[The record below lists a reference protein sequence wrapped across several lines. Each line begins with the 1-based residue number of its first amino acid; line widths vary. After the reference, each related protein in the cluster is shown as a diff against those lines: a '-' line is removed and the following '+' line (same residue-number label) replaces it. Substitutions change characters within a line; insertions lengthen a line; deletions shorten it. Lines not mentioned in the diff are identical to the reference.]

1 MAPISEHKVEF
12 GPIQLIAIG
21 FPEIE
26 NLDGALIKEIFQLSE
41 ARIIRVLGLLTIVKD
56 EKGTIASVQV
66 TELSDEDRRTLSA
79 AVGALIGFGA
89 GGEEG
94 AMAGAE
100 AGAERAA
107 HKHFGL
113 SQTQIKDISKD
124 LPRGTAAGLLL
135 IEHLWAKKFKE
146 TAMKKHGVLL
156 VNTFISPEA
165 LVSLGT
171 ELAEGARTAEKALD
185 YYELQGGVCG

>member
-1 MAPISEHKVEF
+1 MELAEY
-12 GPIQLIAIG
+12 GPIQMIAIG
-21 FPEIE
+21 FPNIE
-26 NLDGALIKEIFQLSE
+26 NLDGALLREIFQLSE
-41 ARIIRVLGLLTIVKD
+41 ARIIRVLGLLAIIKD
-56 EKGTIASVQV
+56 EKGKTDSVQI
-66 TELSDEDRRTLSA
+66 TELSDEDRIKLGA

-89 GGEEG
+89 AGTEG

-107 HKHFGL
+107 HKNFGL
-113 SQTQIKDISKD
+113 SRTQIRDIAKDV
-124 LPRGTAAGLLL
+124 PAGTAAGFLL

-146 TAMKKHGVLL
+146 IAMKKQGVLL
-156 VNTFISPEA
+156 ASSFISPGA

-171 ELAEGARTAEKALD
+171 ELAEGAKTAEKALD